1 MSNNFEVITN
11 NPEHLEKKE
20 IYIKIGRKAGF
31 EMWEDR
37 DEEAKKRAWILK
49 INDSMY
55 SYSVIKIAD
64 LPLLT
69 FKRVGKGFKN
79 ELVINLKSMKC
90 TAKSPKQI
98 ELDVND
104 F

>member
-1 MSNNFEVITN
+1 MSNFEVITN
-11 NPEHLEKKE
+11 EPEHIGKKD
-20 IYIKIGRKAGF
+20 IYLKIGRKAGF
-31 EMWEDR
+31 EMWEDK
-37 DEEAKKRAWILK
+37 DEETKKRAWTLK
-49 INDSMY
+49 INDSMH

-79 ELVINLKSMKC
+79 ELVINLNSKKC

-98 ELDVND
+98 ELLEED